1 MCRKHP
7 SRNNETPSHTPKK
20 KLPKGEKYHFYTD
33 SLFLLCTNGDLKKQ
47 LAEDIVNFTS
57 PIRERILAYAADTE
71 YMDKVAREGAEKAR
85 ASADKTIREV
95 RKIIGFN

>member
-1 MCRKHP
+1 
-7 SRNNETPSHTPKK
+7 
-20 KLPKGEKYHFYTD
+20 
-33 SLFLLCTNGDLKKQ
+33 
-47 LAEDIVNFTS
+47 VNFTS